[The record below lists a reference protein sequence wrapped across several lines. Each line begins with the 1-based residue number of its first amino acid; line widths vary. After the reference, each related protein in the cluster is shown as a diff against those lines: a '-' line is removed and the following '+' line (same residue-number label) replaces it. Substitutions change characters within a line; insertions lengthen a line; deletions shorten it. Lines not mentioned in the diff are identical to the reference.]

1 MGGADTEHPV
11 LDLLVERGANAIE
24 HPGGTLL
31 AHLRRV
37 AALLDAWGAPDGV
50 QTAGLC
56 HACYGTD
63 GFSVSLLGL
72 DERQVLAARIGRRP
86 EAWVYRY
93 ASCDRGAVYPELGT
107 PGPLRFR
114 DRFTGDTST
123 LSELEAAVLAEI
135 TAANELDL
143 VTVNPA
149 WGRRIGPDLLDL
161 VRAMGPRLSG
171 GARDAWNAWAVLS
184 LTHSGRP

>member
-1 MGGADTEHPV
+1 
-11 LDLLVERGANAIE
+11 
-24 HPGGTLL
+24 
-31 AHLRRV
+31 
-37 AALLDAWGAPDGV
+37 V

-72 DERQVLAARIGRRP
+72 DERQVLATRIGQQP

-93 ASCDRGAVYPELGT
+93 ASCDRGAVYPELGK
-107 PGPLRFR
+107 PGAVRFR
-114 DRFTGDTST
+114 DRFTGETSM

-143 VTVNPA
+143 VMVNPA
-149 WGRRIGPDLLDL
+149 WGRQIGPGLLDL
-161 VRAMGPRLSG
+161 VRAIGPRLSG
-171 GARDAWNAWAVLS
+171 AARDAWDAWDAWAVLS
-184 LTHSGRP
+184 LTHSGDL